1 LVIKDCLREGGKE
14 DKYLLTCEFGEELLK
29 KKEEE
34 EGGTLWYQVRDKLGD
49 R

>member
-1 LVIKDCLREGGKE
+1 LREGGKQ
-14 DKYLLTCEFGEELLK
+14 DKYLLICKFGEELLK
-29 KKEEE
+29 KKEE

>member
-1 LVIKDCLREGGKE
+1 LREGGKE
-14 DKYLLTCEFGEELLK
+14 DKYLLICEFGEELLK
-29 KKEEE
+29 EE